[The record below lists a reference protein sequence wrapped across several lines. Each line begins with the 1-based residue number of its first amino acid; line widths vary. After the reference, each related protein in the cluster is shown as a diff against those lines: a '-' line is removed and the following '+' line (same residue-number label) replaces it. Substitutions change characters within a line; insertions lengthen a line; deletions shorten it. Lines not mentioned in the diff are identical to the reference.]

1 MNTKQ
6 TEIGEIPKDWE
17 VVKLGEVGIFQAGNG
32 FPVKYQGNRNGKY
45 PFFKVSDMNNVGNE
59 TALTFANH
67 YVDEVVKTVLSLKTI
82 PTNAIAFAKIG
93 AAIFLERKKIITQ
106 DSFIDNNMI
115 AFIPNQD
122 FLNSKFAYFQFLAQS
137 FGELIE
143 ATALPS
149 LGSKVLRQVLIS
161 LPSLPEQTAIA
172 AILSDTDRLL
182 AALRALIG
190 KKRAVKTAA
199 MQQLLSGSLRLPE
212 FATTGRLKN
221 SELGEIPEDWE
232 VVKLGEIANI
242 QRGASPRPIDS
253 PIWFDQN
260 SSIGWLRIS
269 DVSNADKYL
278 YETSQ
283 NLSELGVANSRLI
296 EQDNLVMSICAT
308 VGKPIITKKDLCIHD
323 GFVVFGSLHCDMEF
337 MYYILQSIEPIWAKS
352 GQTGSQMNL
361 NTDLIKST
369 QVALPQSKPEQTAI
383 ALTLS
388 DMDSEIAALEAR
400 AAKLAQIK
408 QGLMQNLLTGKI
420 RVNTGAA

>member
-106 DSFIDNNMI
+106 DSFIDNNMM

-122 FLNSKFAYFQFLAQS
+122 SLNPKFAYFQFLAQS

-161 LPSLPEQTAIA
+161 LPSRPEQTAIA

-199 MQQLLSGSLRLPE
+199 MQQLLSGRLRLPG
-212 FATTGRLKN
+212 FAATGRLKN

-242 QRGASPRPIDS
+242 NMGQSP
-253 PIWFDQN
+253 N
-260 SSIGWLRIS
+260 SSNYNKSGDGLPLLQG
-269 DVSNADKYL
+269 NADIANRKAIIRNYTTQITKVADSGDILLSVRAPVGAVAKTDFECCIGRGLCSIKFPNEYL
-278 YETSQ
+278 YQYLIFFENQWEQYSKGSTFDSI
-283 NLSELGVANSRLI
+283 NSNELKEIL
-296 EQDNLVMSICAT
+296 L
-308 VGKPIITKKDLCIHD
+308 PIPK
-323 GFVVFGSLHCDMEF
+323 
-337 MYYILQSIEPIWAKS
+337 
-352 GQTGSQMNL
+352 
-361 NTDLIKST
+361 
-369 QVALPQSKPEQTAI
+369 SKPEQTAI
-383 ALTLS
+383 AQTLS
-388 DMDSEIAALEAR
+388 DMDSEIAALEVR

>member
-106 DSFIDNNMI
+106 DSFIDNNMM

-161 LPSLPEQTAIA
+161 LPSHPEQTAIA

-190 KKRAVKTAA
+190 KKRAIKTAA
-199 MQQLLSGSLRLPE
+199 MQQLLSGRLRLPG
-212 FATTGRLKN
+212 FASNDRMKN

-232 VVKLGEIANI
+232 MVKLGKVLKIRHGKNQKEV
-242 QRGASPRPIDS
+242 ASEQGEYPILATGG
-253 PIWFDQN
+253 Q
-260 SSIGWLRIS
+260 IGWATDFLYDKPSVLIGRKGTIDKPKYQDAPFWTVDTLFFSEIFENCDPKFIFYKFCMVDWLKNNEASGVPSQTAKRI
-269 DVSNADKYL
+269 
-278 YETSQ
+278 E
-283 NLSELGVANSRLI
+283 
-296 EQDNLVMSICAT
+296 
-308 VGKPIITKKDLCIHD
+308 
-323 GFVVFGSLHCDMEF
+323 SLK
-337 MYYILQSIEPIWAKS
+337 I
-352 GQTGSQMNL
+352 
-361 NTDLIKST
+361 
-369 QVALPQSKPEQTAI
+369 ALPQSKPEQTAI